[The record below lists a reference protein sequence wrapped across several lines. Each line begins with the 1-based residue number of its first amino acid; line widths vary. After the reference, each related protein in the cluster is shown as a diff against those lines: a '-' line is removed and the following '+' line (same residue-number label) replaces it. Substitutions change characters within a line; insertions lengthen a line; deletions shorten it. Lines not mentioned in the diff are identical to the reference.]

1 MPKHR
6 SSPPGILPL
15 DGKASEEGVP
25 GGELTV
31 TNMLLLH
38 PPPAASIAAF
48 LLSRQHSPGT
58 RRVTSGSAHQAILM
72 EGLFRSVKSQEAL
85 EAKVMVEGTLS
96 MPAQTR
102 KTQKDFESGREA
114 S

>member
-72 EGLFRSVKSQEAL
+72 DGLFRSVKSQEAL
-85 EAKVMVEGTLS
+85 EVMVEGTLS

>member
-15 DGKASEEGVP
+15 DGKASEEWVP

-38 PPPAASIAAF
+38 PPPALSIAAF

-58 RRVTSGSAHQAILM
+58 RRVTSGSAHQVILM

-85 EAKVMVEGTLS
+85 EAKVMVKGTLS

-102 KTQKDFESGREA
+102 ETQKDFESGREA

>member
-1 MPKHR
+1 MPKNR
-6 SSPPGILPL
+6 SSPLGILPL

-58 RRVTSGSAHQAILM
+58 RRVISGNAYQAILM
-72 EGLFRSVKSQEAL
+72 EGLFLSVKSQEAL
-85 EAKVMVEGTLS
+85 EAKIMVEGTLS
-96 MPAQTR
+96 IPAQTR
-102 KTQKDFESGREA
+102 KTQKDSEPGKEA

>member
-1 MPKHR
+1 MPKHH
-6 SSPPGILPL
+6 SSPLGILPL

-38 PPPAASIAAF
+38 PPPAF

-72 EGLFRSVKSQEAL
+72 DGLFRSVKSQEAL
-85 EAKVMVEGTLS
+85 EANVMVEDTFS

-102 KTQKDFESGREA
+102 ETQKDFESGREA